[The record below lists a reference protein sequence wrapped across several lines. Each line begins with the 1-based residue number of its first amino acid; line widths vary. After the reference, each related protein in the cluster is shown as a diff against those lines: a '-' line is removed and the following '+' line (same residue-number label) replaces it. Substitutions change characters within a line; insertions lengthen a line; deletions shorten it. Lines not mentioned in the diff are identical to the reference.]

1 LSKPG
6 KKIAIVSHCILNQ
19 VTVAPGLS
27 SYVGAVKEL
36 VEYLMAE
43 SYGIIQLPCPEATFL
58 GLNRWWMSR
67 EQYDTQ
73 AFRAHCRKIL
83 EPIIA
88 LIKELRR
95 EEIPYILIGI
105 KGSPSC
111 GIFTTTS
118 NPEWGGDPSKAEKSK
133 SNKINMPGVFMEE
146 LLKLIQE
153 EGLPLPDRI
162 LEIDHEEIKK
172 KGLPQELLDKLRL
185 D

>member
-36 VEYLMAE
+36 VEYLVGE

-58 GLNRWWMSR
+58 GFNRWWMSR

-95 EEIPYILIGI
+95 EKIPYILIGI

-172 KGLPQELLDKLRL
+172 KGLPQELLDKLKL